1 MLDGQKVALTVVSR
15 FSWYFL
21 FSDHDSLGLSLFP
34 EKRELSQLNSSANV
48 LVVGARDSCIL
59 DGDTPATVFLSSNS
73 FPSCS

>member
-48 LVVGARDSCIL
+48 LVVGARDS
-59 DGDTPATVFLSSNS
+59 
-73 FPSCS
+73 